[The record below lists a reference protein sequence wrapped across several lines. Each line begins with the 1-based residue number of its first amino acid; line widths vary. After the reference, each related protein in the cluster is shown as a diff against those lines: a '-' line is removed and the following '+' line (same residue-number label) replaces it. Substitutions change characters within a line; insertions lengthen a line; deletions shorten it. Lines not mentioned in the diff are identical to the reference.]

1 MLQEDELLKQLVEE
15 HGTKKWAHIATKFK
29 GKGSKQCRRRW
40 KNFLNMNV
48 SRAGFLLVALLLCLY
63 PERWPSCAAAAVLRL
78 RNRAFESVREVWV

>member
-48 SRAGFLLVALLLCLY
+48 SRGVCAGY
-63 PERWPSCAAAAVLRL
+63 PFVVFIS
-78 RNRAFESVREVWV
+78 